1 MRSARL
7 AATVAVFGA
16 LILGA
21 NAQVTG
27 FGGSYS
33 LNNDGTGSA
42 VIVNN
47 NTLQLTDANTY
58 GEANSVYY
66 NTKQNVSAFTAS
78 FTYTLAAFNS
88 GDGYSPA
95 DGFTFVVQ
103 NDSLNALGIAGADLG
118 YSNSQNP
125 SLPAVQNSVA
135 IAFNI
140 YQPNGLGENLL
151 TNGNNPFSYNAT
163 APVNLIRGDPINVL
177 LSYSNGQL
185 LEKLTDANFPS
196 QTYTHLYTG
205 IDIPGTVGG
214 SDAWIGFTAA
224 NSAGSGT
231 QDITNFSFTPS
242 ATPEPVTISML
253 VGGIAVAFVQRR
265 RVAP

>member
-1 MRSARL
+1 MRSVRL

-33 LNNDGTGSA
+33 LNNDGTGGA
-42 VIVNN
+42 AIVNH

-88 GDGYSPA
+88 DGSSPA

-103 NDSLNALGIAGADLG
+103 NDSLSALGIAGRDLG
-118 YSNSQNP
+118 YSNTQDSSQ
-125 SLPAVQNSVA
+125 PAVLDSVA
-135 IAFNI
+135 IGFNI
-140 YQPNGLGENLL
+140 YKDNGIGENLL
-151 TNGNNPFSYNAT
+151 TDGTNPFHYNDV
-163 APVNLIRGDPINVL
+163 APVNLVGGDPINVL
-177 LSYSNGQL
+177 LTYSNGKL
-185 LEKLTDANFPS
+185 VEKLTDANFPS
-196 QTYTHLYTG
+196 LTYTNTYNG
-205 IDIPGTVGG
+205 IDIPGTIGA
-214 SDAWIGFTAA
+214 SDAWVGFTAA
-224 NSAGSGT
+224 NAAGSGT

-242 ATPEPVTISML
+242 VTPEPVTISML
-253 VGGIAVAFVQRR
+253 VGGIAVAFVRRR